1 MPPPSHPASMG
12 KSMARQLVGRSREMS
27 GSRALPH
34 LGAGKTLPLPNPE
47 LISLPQRI
55 SHGEKHLV
63 ASGRHNPFG

>member
-1 MPPPSHPASMG
+1 
-12 KSMARQLVGRSREMS
+12 MS